1 MYLTRRFYIVVAAI
15 VLTLVAGEWLPWC
28 FTAGIAALWVLIAAV
43 LVDVGLLYHRSGIEA
58 SRHMAERF
66 SNGDDNE
73 VTISIASEYPF
84 RLSLEVIDEVPH
96 VFQRRDVL
104 FTHNLAA
111 HGACDI
117 VYRLRPVKRGVYGF
131 GQIRVFASTMM
142 GLVQRRFTRGQA
154 CDIAVYPSYL
164 MLNRYELLAMSNNLT
179 ELGIKRIRRVGNNTE
194 FEQIKEYVEGDE
206 YRSINWKASAR
217 RGQLMVNVYQDE
229 RSQQVFNVIDK
240 GRVMRQAFEGM
251 TLLDYAINASLVL
264 SYVATHKE
272 DKAGIVTFAGE
283 FGDYIPADKQ
293 GGHMMV
299 INEALYGLEADF
311 DDSDF
316 AALTVN
322 VDRLVRRRSLLV
334 LYTNFTSLDGMR
346 RQLPYFRRLNTRHR
360 LLVVF
365 FDDVETA
372 RYVTTRPQGVR
383 GYYTRV
389 IARRQ
394 LELKRAIVGELR
406 RNGIYSL
413 LTPPSGL
420 TINVINKYLEMKTR
434 KLF

>member
-1 MYLTRRFYIVVAAI
+1 MYITKRFYIVVAAI
-15 VLTLVAGEWLPWC
+15 VLLLVVGEWLPVC
-28 FTAGIAALWVLIAAV
+28 YHAGLGCIAV
-43 LVDVGLLYHRSGIEA
+43 LALLVIADVLLLYHRNGIEA
-58 SRHMAERF
+58 SRHLAERF

-73 VTISIASEYPF
+73 VTVTVESSYPF
-84 RLSLEVIDEVPH
+84 AVGLEVIDEIPH

-104 FTHNLAA
+104 FGHRLSARA
-111 HGACDI
+111 SCDI

-131 GQIRVFASTMM
+131 GRIRVFVSTVL
-142 GLVQRRFTRGQA
+142 GLVQRRYTRGEEQ
-154 CDIAVYPSYL
+154 DVAVYPSYL
-164 MLNRYELLAMSNNLT
+164 MLNKYELLAMSNNLT

-240 GRVMRQAFEGM
+240 GRVMQQAFEGM

-272 DKAGIVTFAGE
+272 DKAGIITFAGD
-283 FGDYIPADKQ
+283 FGEYVPADKQ
-293 GGHMMV
+293 GAHMMV
-299 INEALYGLEADF
+299 INEALYGMETEF
-311 DDSDF
+311 DDSDY
-316 AALTVN
+316 AALAVN
-322 VDRLVRRRSLLV
+322 VDRMVKRRSLMV

-346 RQLPYFRRLNTRHR
+346 RQLPYLRRLNTRHR

-365 FDDVETA
+365 FADVETA
-372 RYVTTRPQGVR
+372 RFVAERPRDVR

-394 LELKRAIVGELR
+394 LDLKRSIVGELR
-406 RNGIYSL
+406 QNGIYSL
-413 LTPPSGL
+413 LTSPAGL